1 MAMSVS
7 EPNVLMPNVLP
18 LRSAAVL
25 ISGWREHRDRDGVA
39 GRGDEP
45 QVGALLVGEHHR
57 PEPDMHGLDFAGQQD
72 LHAAVPP
79 SMLTTSTLSPSF
91 S

>member
-1 MAMSVS
+1 MSVS
-7 EPNVLMPNVLP
+7 DPKVLMPKVLP
-18 LRSAAVL
+18 LRSGRGL
-25 ISGWREHRDRDGVA
+25 DLRRGEHRDRDGVA

-57 PEPDMHGLDFAGQQD
+57 REPDMHRLDFAGQQD
-72 LHAAVPP
+72 LQRRGVPP